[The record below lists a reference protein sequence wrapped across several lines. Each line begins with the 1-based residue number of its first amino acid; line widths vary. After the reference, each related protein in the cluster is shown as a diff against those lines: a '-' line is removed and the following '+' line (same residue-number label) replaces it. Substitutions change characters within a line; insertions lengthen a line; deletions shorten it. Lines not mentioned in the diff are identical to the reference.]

1 MLWEAYQSTPHTR
14 SSRRPR
20 SEGGQMQSL
29 NFDFLRKHWPEL
41 SDLGALAEQY
51 AYPDP
56 ASALVKL
63 RLFGEALVGSV
74 YHRLRL
80 PRLPQSQFIDL
91 LNGPGFKAAV
101 PSVIVNKLHSL
112 RVHGNR
118 AAHGEKCR
126 PQIVVWLLEEAFGLS
141 RWL

>member
-1 MLWEAYQSTPHTR
+1 MR
-14 SSRRPR
+14 SLKF
-20 SEGGQMQSL
+20 E
-29 NFDFLRKHWPEL
+29 FLRQQWPEL

-51 AYPDP
+51 AYPD
-56 ASALVKL
+56 ARAHCVEL
-63 RLFGEALVGSV
+63 RLFGETLVGSV
-74 YHRLRL
+74 YHQLRL

-112 RVHGNR
+112 RAHGDR

-126 PQIVVWLLEEAFGLS
+126 PRAALWLLEEALTSVVG
-141 RWL
+141 W